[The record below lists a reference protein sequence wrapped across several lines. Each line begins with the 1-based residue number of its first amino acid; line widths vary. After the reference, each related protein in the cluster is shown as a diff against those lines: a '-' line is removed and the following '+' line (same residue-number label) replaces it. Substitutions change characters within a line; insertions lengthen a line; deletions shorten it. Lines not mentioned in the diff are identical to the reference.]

1 MIYCTIFK
9 NIFVYHITGNIYIH
23 YIIDKYT
30 EELENWMEIFAYQA
44 SLLRELQRSAS
55 KQGEELKRS
64 NGQKELE
71 LKKSFLDPVL
81 FKGGP

>member
-1 MIYCTIFK
+1 
-9 NIFVYHITGNIYIH
+9 
-23 YIIDKYT
+23 
-30 EELENWMEIFAYQA
+30 MEIFAYQA

-81 FKGGP
+81 FEGGP